1 MKKIIVFTFIFSLF
15 LTSCSEEK
23 NEIIKKYY
31 KTTSVQSG
39 SISESQS
46 DIWYTDSFNNVTLWA
61 KIWWKITSITKNIW
75 DKVHIWEIV
84 AILDSSEAKT
94 WFNSSNEIILSLE
107 SLKNSTSQMYD
118 AQIKVMNEK
127 IKSAQTWI
135 EIAHLW
141 VSGSE
146 LWTIDT
152 KNITQNQ
159 LKTVETQISSAETQ
173 IETAKLQLENSRISF
188 NQKEIDIY
196 SNSKNAISNAN
207 ILMSNEIDFL
217 DNLFWVTDANK
228 YKNDSFEI
236 YIWAKNSTLK
246 SQIES
251 DFRNLLLKISNIKKL
266 PLDTNNDIENAL
278 QEYNTLFSIDIR
290 NILNQA
296 SITMENSISNTTF
309 TENIIQNY
317 KTQIT
322 ALQNQNEQAIITVSW
337 NYFLWL
343 KGSIDSIANFQKEKK
358 STLDMLEKQ
367 QESALKQMETL
378 KQTLSQI
385 SSIWD
390 WQITDINTK
399 TEISKKQKELSQ
411 NGLSEILASLDSLK
425 KQKNASLSELDT
437 QIYQVASW
445 KNNAWVMIE
454 NGKVISLLDGIVTK
468 KLSEVGSIVWP
479 WTPILVVS
487 SNDTIKIEVQIPEE
501 LLSKINIWNSV
512 QAEIEWS
519 SELKNG
525 VITKKLPVRDMLT
538 KKSSI
543 EITLENKKW
552 DIKIWSYSKIYF
564 HDNNSNTGIIIPNNA
579 LLTKFMIPQVF
590 VLEWK
595 KALLKDIEIEKQNDN
610 FSQIRWL
617 NIWEII
623 ITEWKENI
631 FDGEILQ

>member
-15 LTSCSEEK
+15 LTSCTKEP
-23 NEIIKKYY
+23 NEVIKKYY
-31 KTTSVQSG
+31 KISSVQSG
-39 SISESQS
+39 SITESQS
-46 DIWYTDSFNNVTLWA
+46 NIWYTDSFNNVTLWA

-75 DKVHIWEIV
+75 DKVHIWEVV

-94 WFNSSNEIILSLE
+94 WFNSSNEIISSLE

-146 LWTIDT
+146 IWTIDT

-173 IETAKLQLENSRISF
+173 IETVKLQLENSRISF
-188 NQKEIDIY
+188 NQKETDLY

-228 YKNDSFEI
+228 NKNDSFEI
-236 YIWAKNSTLK
+236 YIWAKNSALK
-246 SQIES
+246 TQIEN

-266 PLDTNNDIENAL
+266 PLDTNDSIENTL

-296 SITMENSISNTTF
+296 SITMENSIANTTF

-317 KTQIT
+317 KAQIT
-322 ALQNQNEQAIITVSW
+322 TLQNQNEQAIITVSW

-367 QESALKQMETL
+367 QESALKQLETL

-390 WQITDINTK
+390 WQLTDINTK

-411 NGLSEILASLDSLK
+411 NGLSEIVASLDSLK
-425 KQKNASLSELDT
+425 KQKDASLSEIDT
-437 QIYQVASW
+437 QIYQVISW

-501 LLSKINIWNSV
+501 LLIKINIWNSV

-525 VITKKLPVRDMLT
+525 VVTKKLPVRDMLT

-564 HDNNSNTGIIIPNNA
+564 HDNNSNTGMIIPNNA